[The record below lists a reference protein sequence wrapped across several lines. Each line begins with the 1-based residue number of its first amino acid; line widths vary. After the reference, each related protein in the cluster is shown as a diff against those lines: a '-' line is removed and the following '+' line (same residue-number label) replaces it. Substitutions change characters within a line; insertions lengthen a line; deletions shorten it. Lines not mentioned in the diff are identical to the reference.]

1 MPNAVHH
8 GEEKGPY
15 NVWMTM
21 LGVAVNFTILKWG
34 GFF

>member
-8 GEEKGPY
+8 GEEKWPY

-21 LGVAVNFTILKWG
+21 VGVAVVVEKEDER
-34 GFF
+34 